1 MIEINLI
8 PDVKR
13 ELLRTRMVRNAV
25 ISLSIIVG
33 IGAIVTTVVLGLVFG
48 GQLAAEGLQDGEIK
62 KKSSE
67 LTAIEDLNKTVTI
80 QHQLQKI
87 NDQHNNKKI
96 TSRLLDMVSAVNPP
110 APNNVRFSSVK
121 LQPEDKKIV
130 IEGSAANGYA
140 ALEVLKKTIANTK
153 VATKRDGN
161 EESVQL
167 AQDIVAGETS
177 FGEDSE
183 GKKVLRFSFTFSY
196 ADELFAPS
204 KEAVTIVTP
213 TKRINVTDSKLGV
226 PESIF
231 GKKADDIDE
240 PKEGNNA
247 G

>member
-25 ISLSIIVG
+25 ISLSIVIGVG
-33 IGAIVTTVVLGLVFG
+33 AVITTVVLGLVFG

-67 LTAIEDLNKTVTI
+67 LTSIEDLNKTVTI
-80 QHQLQKI
+80 QHQLNKLSE
-87 NDQHNNKKI
+87 QHANKKI
-96 TSRLLDMVSAVNPP
+96 NSRLLDMVSAVNPP

-121 LQPEDKKIV
+121 LQPEEKKIV

-153 VATKRDGN
+153 VGVKRDGKD
-161 EESVQL
+161 ETVQL

-177 FGEDSE
+177 FGEDAE

-196 ADELFAPS
+196 ADELFASS
-204 KEAVTIVTP
+204 KDAVSIVTP
-213 TKRINVTDSKLGV
+213 NKRIDVTDSKLGV

-231 GKKADDIDE
+231 GKKADDIDNT
-240 PKEGNNA
+240 KEER
-247 G
+247 